1 MEKKLEDLQK
11 SIQRDKN
18 LGRWNNNA
26 NIGLNSNS
34 IFNNAKFLEYSRL
47 IRSKKNIMIDE
58 KKVKGLNDLSISTA
72 TSNKSKIDENISRGR
87 KLSQS
92 HENDM
97 IIPNDRF
104 LSSEKM
110 HKKCYNIKVEELKSF

>member
-1 MEKKLEDLQK
+1 
-11 SIQRDKN
+11 
-18 LGRWNNNA
+18 
-26 NIGLNSNS
+26 
-34 IFNNAKFLEYSRL
+34 
-47 IRSKKNIMIDE
+47 MIDE

-72 TSNKSKIDENISRGR
+72 TSNKSKITENIPRGR

-97 IIPNDRF
+97 IIPNDSF

-110 HKKCYNIKVEELKSF
+110 NKKTYNIQVEELKSF